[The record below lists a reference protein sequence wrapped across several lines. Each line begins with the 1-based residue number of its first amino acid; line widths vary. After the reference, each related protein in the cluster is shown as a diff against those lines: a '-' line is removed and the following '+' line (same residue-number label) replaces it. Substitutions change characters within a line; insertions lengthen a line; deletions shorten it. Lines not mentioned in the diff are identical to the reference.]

1 MSALWD
7 RYSRRS
13 GNGPLFGG
21 PPVDS
26 EQLARLLRGGPDH
39 IPVGAVHVVGMS
51 TQPLNRTETTGSRTR
66 LLTTE
71 ELAEYLQIPARTLE
85 DWRHRDYGP
94 KYARMGK
101 RVRYRQSAVDS
112 WLEEIEAA

>member
-1 MSALWD
+1 MSARPTHL
-7 RYSRRS
+7 SRWS
-13 GNGPLFGG
+13 GNGPLFGDAE
-21 PPVDS
+21 VDS
-26 EQLARLLRGGPDH
+26 EQPARVLRSDPEH
-39 IPVGAVHVVGMS
+39 IPIGAVHVVDMS
-51 TQPLNRTETTGSRTR
+51 TQPLNRIETTGSPTR

-101 RVRYRQSAVDS
+101 RVRYRQSAVDA

>member
-1 MSALWD
+1 MSARPTD
-7 RYSRRS
+7 RSRWS
-13 GNGPLFGG
+13 GNGPLFDA
-21 PPVDS
+21 PRVSS
-26 EQLARLLRGGPDH
+26 EQLARVPRSDPDH
-39 IPVGAVHVVGMS
+39 IPLGAVHVVDMS
-51 TQPLNRTETTGSRTR
+51 TQPLNRTETTGSPTR

-71 ELAEYLQIPARTLE
+71 ELAEYLQIPVRTIE

-101 RVRYRQSAVDS
+101 RVRYRQSAVDA